1 MRQEQQ
7 RLATLAVRS
16 ASAGDAGQ
24 VLVLVLWAGLGRGDR
39 VNFRCQA

>member
-1 MRQEQQ
+1 MRQGQQ

-24 VLVLVLWAGLGRGDR
+24 VLVQVLWAGLG
-39 VNFRCQA
+39 

>member
-24 VLVLVLWAGLGRGDR
+24 VLVQVQVLWAGVTG
-39 VNFRCQA
+39 